1 MRKPNSVGPPPPGKG
16 SGPTGEPL
24 GGLQLQFSLGD
35 LPVAIT
41 WHKGRPIILGKLLWV
56 DGQLVLGTA
65 YRWRLLP
72 KQVSLPDLAV
82 RLLLH
87 LGVTTWLVR
96 DDLRRLAWRVDLPRL
111 LETPLQGGE
120 RYIHLDDAQ
129 RVPWCWWPFA
139 EKSIDLLE
147 LAQAL
152 KEGRHLTL
160 EGVGA

>member
-1 MRKPNSVGPPPPGKG
+1 M
-16 SGPTGEPL
+16 
-24 GGLQLQFSLGD
+24 
-35 LPVAIT
+35 
-41 WHKGRPIILGKLLWV
+41 
-56 DGQLVLGTA
+56 
-65 YRWRLLP
+65 LP
-72 KQVSLPDLAV
+72 KHVSLPDLAV

-87 LGVTTWLVR
+87 LGVTAWLVR

-111 LETPLQGGE
+111 LEAPLQGGE

-139 EKSIDLLE
+139 ERSIDLLE

-152 KEGRHLTL
+152 KEGRHLAL